1 MAKRTTVT
9 PAKPKDTTTT
19 PLRYFIVNPAGTVH
33 EVTDDHARMRLQ
45 QVGWRQATKEEVQE
59 YLNRNGNQRF
69 DNPIAPPWTPE
80 PTPIEL
86 EGLDF
91 TVMNDL

>member
-1 MAKRTTVT
+1 M
-9 PAKPKDTTTT
+9 
-19 PLRYFIVNPAGTVH
+19 RYFIVNPSGAVH
-33 EVTDDHARMRLQ
+33 EVTAEHARTRLQ

-59 YLNRNGNQRF
+59 YLNRSGNQRF
-69 DNPIAPPWTPE
+69 DDPIAPPWTPE

>member
-1 MAKRTTVT
+1 MAKRTVT
-9 PAKPKDTTTT
+9 PAKPKDTT

-33 EVTDDHARMRLQ
+33 EVTADHARTRLQ

-59 YLNRNGNQRF
+59 YLNRSGNQRF
-69 DNPIAPPWTPE
+69 DDPIAPPWTPE

-91 TVMNDL
+91 TVMDDL